1 MVYEGPH
8 QLCFT
13 CGRVGHQR
21 ESCPYVTCRP
31 PSPVEEVP
39 LDPAKQVSED
49 HACPDSK
56 CASTS
61 GNGSKDAQEGAYRPW
76 LVVSCKKSGRKMP
89 KSQLPTTDQRVP
101 PTSPRVH
108 FLQDRG
114 SGTHK
119 DTKRKMML
127 DQESLGPKIGEAI
140 RSISKKSLGQA
151 GPSGSQGLTSRNSLF
166 GPSVKGK
173 KSYDLRKGNPQSSR
187 EHSKDGKHQL
197 FQLKSQISIFQTS
210 DHRTSFNLIFVFQA
224 LCNSRWKKNKA

>member
-56 CASTS
+56 CAGTS
-61 GNGSKDAQEGAYRPW
+61 GNGSKDAQEGAYGPW

-166 GPSVKGK
+166 G
-173 KSYDLRKGNPQSSR
+173 LR
-187 EHSKDGKHQL
+187 
-197 FQLKSQISIFQTS
+197 LKERSLMT
-210 DHRTSFNLIFVFQA
+210 
-224 LCNSRWKKNKA
+224 